1 MISLFFYR
9 VLWSKIEMAGL
20 GGIPIPS
27 TAIVSHCPISP
38 HVFFLSIF
46 YTWLNVNTYISIPL

>member
-27 TAIVSHCPISP
+27 TAIVSHCPS